1 MVMMMWIKCNW
12 HNGVEW
18 QRQGRGSGSGRGTA
32 KGAANAITGNYVNLI
47 SIEHR
52 EAKGV
57 RIY

>member
-1 MVMMMWIKCNW
+1 MMWIKCNW

-18 QRQGRGSGSGRGTA
+18 QRQGSGSGSGRGTA

-52 EAKGV
+52 KAKGV

>member
-1 MVMMMWIKCNW
+1 MMWIKCNW

-18 QRQGRGSGSGRGTA
+18 QAGQGAREWERGTA